1 MHKKYEAYPYYKIL
15 GAMVSTQFSTN
26 TKILRFDSGG
36 EYQDHEFKIYITFCG
51 NLLQSLCLGTPQR
64 SGVSERKNRHSL
76 SISKIIN
83 EGFSHA
89 FDFLGRS
96 CIYFRLFNQQVSFFT
111 VR

>member
-1 MHKKYEAYPYYKIL
+1 M
-15 GAMVSTQFSTN
+15 N
-26 TKILRFDSGG
+26 LRFILHSVVIYFRACVR
-36 EYQDHEFKIYITFCG
+36 ERLNEVEFLKGKIDI
-51 NLLQSLCLGTPQR
+51 
-64 SGVSERKNRHSL
+64 SL

-96 CIYFRLFNQQVSFFT
+96 CIYFRLLNQQVSFFT